1 MIIIRNKFIF
11 IGFGELLVFFVF
23 IDKSMGSLF
32 ILGLMLG
39 VDVEFLL
46 TLKFSGKLSFMFIG
60 FCLIVIG
67 FIFIGD
73 WVRFSVDRSD
83 FVLKWVR
90 GGRLLEEFMV
100 FVVWLLLDIF
110 FLNDFFLFF
119 RREGLLIWM
128 NCFIWYWDI
137 SGCCFWRCRI

>member
-1 MIIIRNKFIF
+1 MLFFFKNWYFYLLIFYFYFRFLNFLILIIIRNKYIF

-100 FVVWLLLDIF
+100 FVV
-110 FLNDFFLFF
+110 
-119 RREGLLIWM
+119 
-128 NCFIWYWDI
+128 
-137 SGCCFWRCRI
+137 